1 LVLAC
6 LKAMGFS
13 FTIDAR
19 QQQASSLTELAED
32 VTKWWRA
39 DPEPQ
44 TMLLVYDRMG
54 RGLEV

>member
-1 LVLAC
+1 
-6 LKAMGFS
+6 
-13 FTIDAR
+13 
-19 QQQASSLTELAED
+19 
-32 VTKWWRA
+32 VTKWWWA

>member
-1 LVLAC
+1 
-6 LKAMGFS
+6 MGFS

-32 VTKWWRA
+32 VTKWWWA